1 MKYPDFGPSYETPH
15 GPGLELQGSLP
26 GLRHAS
32 PLGDKQNDH
41 GLAHQSVSEPT
52 LFYSQA
58 RSSNPATLFFP
69 NSYQLEKSY
78 FSQSS
83 FKRCQSPPVLKLFIA
98 CIIAASNI
106 FMKKA

>member
-15 GPGLELQGSLP
+15 GLGLELQGSLP

-58 RSSNPATLFFP
+58 RSSNPATLFSP
-69 NSYQLEKSY
+69 IHTSWRSPISLKAL
-78 FSQSS
+78 SS
-83 FKRCQSPPVLKLFIA
+83 AVNHHPF
-98 CIIAASNI
+98 
-106 FMKKA
+106 

>member
-15 GPGLELQGSLP
+15 GLGLELQGSLP

-41 GLAHQSVSEPT
+41 GLADQSVSEPT

-58 RSSNPATLFFP
+58 CFLQTRLRYFFP
-69 NSYQLEKSY
+69 IHTSWRSPISLKAL
-78 FSQSS
+78 SS
-83 FKRCQSPPVLKLFIA
+83 AVNHHPF
-98 CIIAASNI
+98 
-106 FMKKA
+106 